1 VKVAVGEGH
10 SIKAWISSGIG
21 KVVVTFPRGPEA
33 ASWAC
38 GNKKNQGKEKLKF
51 IIKI

>member
-1 VKVAVGEGH
+1 VNVKVSVGEGH

-21 KVVVTFPRGPEA
+21 KEVVTFRMGPEA

-38 GNKKNQGKEKLKF
+38 ENKDKSEQEK
-51 IIKI
+51 IKLHN